1 MLLLDPNNNDR
12 YYPDDRGREIM
23 DATIGFFES
32 KGKRQLK
39 NDDHERRWYQDYLD
53 FLRDNRVFASLCTPA
68 GEGADDCRW
77 DTWRNCG
84 FSEILGFYGL
94 HYWYAWQVSVLGLGP
109 IWMSENQAAR
119 QKAAAQLEQGELFAF
134 GLSEQ
139 AHGADLYSS
148 SMRLEQLA
156 GGDYRANGSK
166 YYIGNGNVARM
177 VSTFGRMGDNDDFV
191 FFAADSQHPAY
202 NLKKNVVNV
211 QSYVSSYELNDYP
224 VNESDIL
231 SRGHEAWD
239 AALNTVNVGKF
250 NLGWASIGISTHAFY
265 EAVTHAHNR
274 VLYGQRVTEFPQVRR
289 LMMDSYARLVAMKL
303 VGLRAADYM
312 RAAGPDDRRY
322 LLFSPIVKMKVTTQ
336 GEDVINHL
344 WDVIAARGFE
354 NDTYFETAARDIRAL
369 PKLEG
374 TVHVNMA
381 LIVKFMANYLFN
393 PAEFPEIGRRDDDSN
408 DDFLFQQGATRGL
421 AGIQFHDP
429 MPVFERHS
437 QLPNVALF
445 IEQIETMK
453 ELCLKAAPTKE
464 QSRNVDF
471 LLAVGELFT
480 VVVYAQLVL
489 ENAPIYSIPDALVE
503 QIFDVLLRDMSRYA
517 VDLYNNPAASDEQMK
532 YCLKLLRKPV
542 ADAARFDGLY
552 TNQVVALAGAYE
564 MRP

>member
-1 MLLLDPNNNDR
+1 MKAAVMRANNAPLEIENVQIDDPGPGEVLLKTAASGICHSDLTVMEGGLPV
-12 YYPDDRGREIM
+12 PPPCVLG
-23 DATIGFFES
+23 
-32 KGKRQLK
+32 
-39 NDDHERRWYQDYLD
+39 HE
-53 FLRDNRVFASLCTPA
+53 PA
-68 GEGADDCRW
+68 GIVETVGEGVTDFAPGDHVIGCLNSWCGVCKFCTGGRPYLCPSQYAPRDAALGPRLTRGGETIDQFANLSSFAEKMLCPERSLVKIRDDMPLAQAALIG
-77 DTWRNCG
+77 CG
-84 FSEILGFYGL
+84 
-94 HYWYAWQVSVLGLGP
+94 VTTGLG
-109 IWMSENQAAR
+109 
-119 QKAAAQLEQGELFAF
+119 
-134 GLSEQ
+134 
-139 AHGADLYSS
+139 
-148 SMRLEQLA
+148 
-156 GGDYRANGSK
+156 
-166 YYIGNGNVARM
+166 
-177 VSTFGRMGDNDDFV
+177 
-191 FFAADSQHPAY
+191 
-202 NLKKNVVNV
+202 
-211 QSYVSSYELNDYP
+211 
-224 VNESDIL
+224 
-231 SRGHEAWD
+231 
-239 AALNTVNVGKF
+239 AALNTVNIGKY

-289 LMMDSYARLVAMKL
+289 LMMDAYARLVAMKL

-437 QLPNVALF
+437 KLPNVALF

-480 VVVYAQLVL
+480 VVVYAQLLL
-489 ENAPIYSIPDALVE
+489 ENAPVYSIPDALVE

-517 VDLYNNPAASDEQMK
+517 IDLYNNPAASDEQMK

-552 TNQVVALAGAYE
+552 TDQVVALAGAYE